1 MSGLLDEMKM
11 LLKKEGLLQKDLY
24 FADYET
30 FEEIP
35 LFSRTAHI
43 DFLQDFTFD
52 EENTI
57 LINQAIGLAD
67 NAHKTAIGSLAND
80 ADDYFV
86 CVSIT
91 GWKDIKELNCLTPNL
106 YISRR
111 RAWLL
116 SCLNLEQHHTAQ
128 EVLINRYL
136 LASGLE
142 EYMAYSSKSAGG
154 DPVRIYIV
162 NQRYF
167 QLHS

>member
-1 MSGLLDEMKM
+1 MSSLLDEMKL

-24 FADYET
+24 FAEYDT

-35 LFSRTAHI
+35 LFSRESHI
-43 DFLQDFTFD
+43 DFLKDFTFD
-52 EENTI
+52 EKNTI

-67 NAHKTAIGSLAND
+67 NAQKNAAGSLEQA
-80 ADDYFV
+80 ADDYFI
-86 CVSIT
+86 CVSVT
-91 GWKDIKELNCLTPNL
+91 GWEDIKQTNCITPNL

-111 RAWLL
+111 KDWLL
-116 SCLNLEQHHTAQ
+116 SCLNLEQHHTPQ

-142 EYMAYSSKSAGG
+142 EYLAYSSKSASG
-154 DPVRIYIV
+154 DSIRIYIV